1 MSRRK
6 DYGCK
11 VTAPG
16 RGHRHEC
23 DQSAAHPLSAP
34 HGPVHWCPTCEHWW
48 SVSES
53 DPEVQ
58 HACLPADC
66 NGEATV

>member
-1 MSRRK
+1 MGKRK

-16 RGHRHEC
+16 RGHLHQC
-23 DQSAAHPLSAP
+23 DQPSGHPLSSPLIA
-34 HGPVHWCPTCEHWW
+34 HWCPTCEHWW
-48 SVSES
+48 
-53 DPEVQ
+53 DLPEPGGPVV
-58 HACLPADC
+58 HACHPADC